1 MTTKKAK
8 GNPRVDEALL
18 ELARDFRGTL
28 LSEGTA
34 DKITMRILGS
44 KAPARPAPLEPEE
57 IRAIR
62 EEARMSQAVFATVL
76 NVTAGY
82 LSKLE
87 RGAVRPAGPA
97 LALLD
102 VIRRKG
108 VGAVL

>member
-1 MTTKKAK
+1 MTGKKAK

-18 ELARDFRGTL
+18 ELAQTFRGTL
-28 LSEGTA
+28 LTEKTA
-34 DKITMRILGS
+34 DRITMRILGG
-44 KAPARPAPLEPEE
+44 KPPAKPAPLEPEE

-62 EEARMSQAVFATVL
+62 EEAQMSQAVFAAVL

-87 RGAVRPAGPA
+87 RGAIRPAGPA

-102 VIRRKG
+102 VMRRKG
-108 VGAVL
+108 VAAVL